1 LVINEVLPGSEW
13 VQAGLG
19 RATVKYDGTCI
30 KMQDGEMYKRYD
42 RKMKD
47 FDHKVRLYIL
57 KNLVASVPAM
67 YKELYVDF
75 QEHVLRSVFG
85 LREDCYKATR
95 EGWQPAQDPDPVSG
109 HWPGWMPVGDGPED
123 KYHREAMEW
132 YTKEWGVPPDGTY
145 ELVGE
150 KINGNPEN
158 IDGHQLWR
166 HGGES
171 IENFPRSYDEIKQYF
186 ETMSRPYME
195 GVVWYHE
202 DGRMVK
208 IKRRDFGLKWPDNM
222 GS

>member
-1 LVINEVLPGSEW
+1 
-13 VQAGLG
+13 
-19 RATVKYDGTCI
+19 
-30 KMQDGEMYKRYD
+30 
-42 RKMKD
+42 
-47 FDHKVRLYIL
+47 
-57 KNLVASVPAM
+57 
-67 YKELYVDF
+67 
-75 QEHVLRSVFG
+75 
-85 LREDCYKATR
+85 
-95 EGWQPAQDPDPVSG
+95 
-109 HWPGWMPVGDGPED
+109 
-123 KYHREAMEW
+123 
-132 YTKEWGVPPDGTY
+132 
-145 ELVGE
+145 VGE